1 VSPAIRPPAALA
13 AGTRVLADVQDAR
26 GLEPAAALRALAGP
40 GSVLLESGTGRWSY
54 LAPWP
59 AAVLSR
65 RDPAGGLAEAR
76 VLLDRLAAD
85 VPAGAPPFTGGLLG
99 SLGYDLARAIEAIPQ
114 LARDDLALPSLQLA
128 AVDSLYAFD
137 RERDELWVVARAERE
152 LLRLREGLARVRPLA
167 PRAAAPGDELQG
179 MPYAHYRAR
188 VERVLDHIARGDVY
202 EVNYT
207 QRLEGNCASAL
218 DLYARLRESA
228 PVPYNLYLDAGGWQ
242 LVGATPE
249 TFLRVT
255 ADGRCETR
263 PIKGTRPRDDDPIAD
278 AALAA
283 DLATHPKD
291 RAENVMIVDLARN
304 DLSRVCVP
312 GTVRVPSLCAV
323 ESHPT
328 VHQLVSTVTGRLAPG
343 RDALDL
349 VAAAF
354 PPGSMTGAPKI
365 RAMQLIEQLEPVR
378 RGPYAG
384 AFGWLAPDGSCDLA
398 VVIRTAVVTRGRAYL
413 HVGGAIVADSS
424 PADEYEESLIKAR
437 TVAQALG
444 ATVNP

>member
-1 VSPAIRPPAALA
+1 MTRAALA
-13 AGTRVLADVQDAR
+13 AGRVFADAIPAR
-26 GLEPAAALRALAGP
+26 GLEPAAVLQALAGP
-40 GSVLLESGTGRWSY
+40 GSVLLESGEGRWSY

-65 RDPAGGLAEAR
+65 RDPHGALAEAR
-76 VLLDRLAAD
+76 ALLARLAAD
-85 VPAGAPPFTGGLLG
+85 VPAGAPPFCGGLLG
-99 SLGYDLARAIEAIPQ
+99 SLGYDLARALEPIPQ
-114 LARDDLALPSLQLA
+114 IARDDLGLPAVQLA

-137 RERDELWVVARAERE
+137 RERQELWIIARAERE
-152 LLRLREGLARVRPLA
+152 LRRLREGLERARPVRRA
-167 PRAAAPGDELQG
+167 PPPGDALRG

-188 VERVLDHIARGDVY
+188 VERVLDHIGRGDVY
-202 EVNYT
+202 EVTYA
-207 QRLEGNCASAL
+207 QRLEGNCAGAL
-218 DLYARLRESA
+218 DLYGRLRESA

-249 TFLRVT
+249 TFLQVS
-255 ADGRCETR
+255 ADGRCVTR
-263 PIKGTRPRDDDPIAD
+263 PIKGTRPRADDPIAD

-283 DLATHPKD
+283 DLAAHPKD

-304 DLSRVCVP
+304 DLSRVCLP
-312 GTVRVPSLCAV
+312 GTVRAPSLCAV

-343 RDALDL
+343 HDALDL

-354 PPGSMTGAPKI
+354 APGSMTGAPKI

-398 VVIRTAVVTRGRAYL
+398 VVIRTAVVTRGRVYL

-424 PADEYEESLIKAR
+424 PAAEYEESLVKAR
-437 TVAQALG
+437 TVAAALG
-444 ATVNP
+444 AGVLPE